1 MPIKSK
7 KLTQRGPYSYILA
20 AQPDRILY
28 LAGLLAVD
36 ETGNIV
42 GKGDMKAQIRQI
54 VLNIEGLLKEAGA
67 TLEDV
72 VRINIYTTN
81 LEEFLRLGTWRSE
94 NFPQLWNYNQEA
106 ATSTAIGISALA
118 TPEYLLE
125 IEATAAVNNTT
136 G

>member
-1 MPIKSK
+1 M
-7 KLTQRGPYSYILA
+7 
-20 AQPDRILY
+20 LY

-36 ETGNIV
+36 EAGNIV
-42 GKGDMKAQIRQI
+42 GRGDMKAQIKQI

-72 VRINIYTTN
+72 VRINVYTTN
-81 LEEFLRLGTWRSE
+81 LDEFLRLGTWRSE
-94 NFPQLWNYNQEA
+94 NFPQIWNYNQEA
-106 ATSTAIGISALA
+106 ACSTAIGISALA

>member
-1 MPIKSK
+1 
-7 KLTQRGPYSYILA
+7 GPYSYILA